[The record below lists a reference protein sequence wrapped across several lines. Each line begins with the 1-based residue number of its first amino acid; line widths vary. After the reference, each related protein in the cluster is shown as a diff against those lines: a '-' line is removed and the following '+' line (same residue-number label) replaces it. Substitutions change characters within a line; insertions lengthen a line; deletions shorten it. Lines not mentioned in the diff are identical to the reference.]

1 MSNYRISAAM
11 KDDIRKVYNRK
22 IADLEQ
28 KIKQKSRIL
37 QGDYIDNLNSDF
49 KIEEFKSV
57 AEKFYNWIEEVD
69 SEGELVNYDLRRGL
83 RHIVEGDKIFSLN
96 SYHNYGEAY
105 KDKDKEITDW
115 YEEISKLEKEKNK
128 IIWNIEMSPKTS
140 NEYKE
145 AIKKAEELLFDKE

>member
-37 QGDYIDNLNSDF
+37 QGDYIDILNSDF

-115 YEEISKLEKEKNK
+115 YEEISRLEKEKNK